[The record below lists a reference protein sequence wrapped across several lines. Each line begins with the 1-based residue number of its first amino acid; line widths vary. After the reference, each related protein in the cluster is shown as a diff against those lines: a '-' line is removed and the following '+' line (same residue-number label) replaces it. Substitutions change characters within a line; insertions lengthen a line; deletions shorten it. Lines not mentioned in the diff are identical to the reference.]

1 MVMKKIV
8 NKLFYMKYCVLCI
21 VFLCTI
27 NNVWGNQFT
36 ENYDSSVAGNAVNS
50 NTITVIDTSTSILNT
65 DSIERGYN
73 IMLYLYRLQIDQME
87 RMNFRDRRIIFI
99 LGLLIAILLF
109 IIIRLTTRKALFSSF
124 PYYRQK
130 KGSQPGM
137 VCLQMMHKYYYGKK
151 ISYKKLQRLVQTE
164 SDLNSMSVDDL
175 AYIAE
180 KIGFDVKVVKADLQQ
195 LNQEIQ
201 FPAILY
207 MPNHMTVLYAHKNE
221 YFHLADPYYGY
232 LKLKLYYFAT
242 TWIDD
247 DKNMKGIAIQ
257 LFPMKQA
264 KRSTLRKLDPEK
276 FSNLRSLDKRS
287 WKNYTCVM
295 DTSGQ
300 ENA

>member
-1 MVMKKIV
+1 
-8 NKLFYMKYCVLCI
+8 MKYCVLCI
-21 VFLCTI
+21 ALLCAM
-27 NNVWGNQFT
+27 NNIWGNQLT
-36 ENYDSSVAGNAVNS
+36 ENTRLSAADNILNS
-50 NTITVIDTSTSILNT
+50 DTITTIDTSTSMFNT

-73 IMLYLYRLQIDQME
+73 IMLYLYRLQMDQME
-87 RMNFRDRRIIFI
+87 RMNFRERRIIFI
-99 LGLLIAILLF
+99 LGFLIAVLLF
-109 IIIRLTTRKALFSSF
+109 VIIRLTSRKALFSSF

-130 KGSQPGM
+130 KGFQPGM

-151 ISYKKLQRLVQTE
+151 ISYKKLQRFAPAE

-180 KIGFDVKVVKADLQQ
+180 KIGFDVKVVKADMQQ
-195 LNQEIQ
+195 LYQEIQ
-201 FPAILY
+201 FPVILY

-221 YFHLADPYYGY
+221 YFHLVDPYYGY
-232 LKLKLYYFAT
+232 LKLKMYYFAT

-264 KRSTLRKLDPEK
+264 KRSALRKLNPDK
-276 FSNLRSLDKRS
+276 FSNLHSLDKRS

-295 DTSGQ
+295 DLSKK
-300 ENA
+300 ENE